1 MIDFIK
7 ISKINTKKELKK
19 FKIDEPIFLN
29 NYLFHY
35 LIMTNNLKGIK
46 LDKFPIYKE
55 NNEGLQGLHL
65 AAKVAN
71 ETKNYDMLNY
81 LLERYPEYAANLNY
95 FKESFLDMLDV
106 NDNIFTI
113 LKKHK
118 DINWYRLFTNIVE
131 NEDYKSC
138 YIDKI
143 FKTGSFKLIDYIVD
157 YLEEKKFKWR
167 EFQCSPLFMIPLN
180 EKLKTKDKISI
191 FKKVGLE
198 TLFKIIDSSAKSLI
212 YYIIDSNDIDLLK
225 FVIEKEI
232 DLDKYTSIFTRHP
245 FLYSYFK
252 DSNSDKDFKM
262 TKLIYNNI
270 KETHNFDSTN
280 KFYEN
285 IVFVIMNYRLLSGNG
300 NDEIEKDILLRNTV
314 WNKQNIDKENLFEI
328 LVNLSFEKYHKM
340 ISKNVRIDLKLK
352 NKENKTIL
360 EIAPKKWKGFLKT
373 LKEIDYKDC
382 EESKNVKLDKL
393 KLANSNTFSS
403 TIFDAALFFMHLEKK
418 YKNLY
423 IPKFLNKTEEN
434 LYWDNG
440 FDFPDPFLNQYNNF
454 PWAIYWKDK
463 YNYHIHPYLNQLI
476 NGVKNSDKYDNAC
489 ILLSVLL
496 PHGGLHAML
505 LFYDFKNNF
514 IERFDP
520 YGNTFDM
527 DVDLDDIMEE
537 ELTWNT
543 GLSYVN
549 VKKYLPVA
557 GFQNLSD
564 ENNSK
569 YQKPGDFGGY
579 CLAWCLWYLEL
590 RLKNFQ
596 HSAKKLVKKAISK
609 ILSTEPNMITF
620 IRNYANNIDKHRLDY
635 IVKAGID
642 KEKASNRMFE
652 HDDSVKLI
660 NYIIKN
666 TTIKK

>member
-198 TLFKIIDSSAKSLI
+198 TLFKIIDSSAKTLI

-360 EIAPKKWKGFLKT
+360 EIAPKKWK
-373 LKEIDYKDC
+373 E
-382 EESKNVKLDKL
+382 
-393 KLANSNTFSS
+393 
-403 TIFDAALFFMHLEKK
+403 
-418 YKNLY
+418 
-423 IPKFLNKTEEN
+423 FLNWN
-434 LYWDNG
+434 
-440 FDFPDPFLNQYNNF
+440 
-454 PWAIYWKDK
+454 
-463 YNYHIHPYLNQLI
+463 
-476 NGVKNSDKYDNAC
+476 KN
-489 ILLSVLL
+489 
-496 PHGGLHAML
+496 
-505 LFYDFKNNF
+505 
-514 IERFDP
+514 
-520 YGNTFDM
+520 
-527 DVDLDDIMEE
+527 
-537 ELTWNT
+537 
-543 GLSYVN
+543 
-549 VKKYLPVA
+549 
-557 GFQNLSD
+557 
-564 ENNSK
+564 
-569 YQKPGDFGGY
+569 
-579 CLAWCLWYLEL
+579 
-590 RLKNFQ
+590 
-596 HSAKKLVKKAISK
+596 
-609 ILSTEPNMITF
+609 
-620 IRNYANNIDKHRLDY
+620 
-635 IVKAGID
+635 
-642 KEKASNRMFE
+642 
-652 HDDSVKLI
+652 
-660 NYIIKN
+660 
-666 TTIKK
+666 